1 VGPFSA
7 GDSVS
12 SRELVIQDVI
22 RGLYEGRY
30 RPGQRLVEAK
40 LTAAYGV
47 SRGPV
52 REALNRLAAMGVV
65 SLALQ
70 RGAQVRELTLK
81 AAIDMLSVVQGLLSL
96 AARQAAERGDRAA
109 GGRALEVLLERLST
123 EAGHQPADQA
133 IARDEFYA
141 ALAELAGNEEL
152 NRVFLGV
159 QIHLV
164 RVQFGGPTQAI
175 DHHRLADYRRIVSAV
190 VDGDP
195 ARAEA
200 AMRRHF
206 ARSIALLKGLQA

>member
-1 VGPFSA
+1 
-7 GDSVS
+7 
-12 SRELVIQDVI
+12 
-22 RGLYEGRY
+22 
-30 RPGQRLVEAK
+30 
-40 LTAAYGV
+40 
-47 SRGPV
+47 
-52 REALNRLAAMGVV
+52 MGVV
-65 SLALQ
+65 SLTLQ

-109 GGRALEVLLERLST
+109 GGRALEILLERLHT

-141 ALAELAGNEEL
+141 ALAGLAGNEEL

-164 RVQFGGPTQAI
+164 RVQFGGPTQVI

-200 AMRRHF
+200 AMRKHF